1 MEITADEMK
10 KSIQKIYDMLEE
22 VSPLDYDC
30 GKLCGEI
37 CCVYDESEDH
47 EAVGLFLLPGE
58 ELMYED
64 SGSFNLYAVNSK
76 EVDFPPSWKE
86 DVFMVECIN
95 PPKCDRSIRPIQC
108 RTFPLIAHI
117 SKDRKLHLILD
128 ENEIPYE
135 CPIMK
140 DSIQLND
147 DFIKVTYKVWE
158 ILIQNPLVYDLVS
171 FDSRRRDNRKKGYKI
186 VI

>member
-37 CCVYDESEDH
+37 CCVYDESEEH

-64 SGSFNLYAVNSK
+64 SDSFNLYAVDSK

-140 DSIQLND
+140 DNIQLND

-186 VI
+186 II